1 MKGKLKGWILGA
13 VMVLHIGAGIAAGEA
28 QGYSDLP
35 NDHWATANVMA
46 LTEKG
51 IIKGYDDG
59 SFKPKNLT
67 RIDEFIVMTLRSEG
81 YELNTDGG
89 WSKAYIEKAKEL
101 NLIGTREFTDYTKP
115 ITREAMIAIG
125 VRAVGLEEE
134 LPSDY
139 LDVYVEN
146 DVKDFDKIDAA
157 YSDEV
162 LAGYRL
168 GITTG
173 TGGKFLPKS
182 SATRAEAAAII
193 SRLMDDAMRKPY
205 ENKAVQS
212 MEFRYIQVYD
222 QEGNLV
228 LDPNPEV
235 SDTYTRKHDGRR
247 TFYAPLYQGEPLNE
261 FVEFAE
267 VLQDVSYKENGFLD
281 MGTVSRRDVQ
291 GFHSRAYKT
300 KSYHD
305 DMYENPSYSALDR
318 TFLFAERM
326 DFSFKANTEDLENKY
341 SPYSLMLWKRTEHM
355 AGYKDY
361 EAFFMDTYGEQVKA
375 LFDYWFEDRSDYA
388 FSKYIDAM
396 SHKGDWTEFNEV
408 VNGRYFHMG
417 ITSGSISLTV
427 SLKRF

>member
-81 YELNTDGG
+81 YELNTNGG

-212 MEFRYIQVYD
+212 MEVRYLQTYD

-228 LDPNPEV
+228 LNPDREI
-235 SDTYTRKHDGRR
+235 SDTYTRKLTGRR
-247 TFYAPLYQGEPLNE
+247 TFYAPLYQGKPLNE
-261 FVEFAE
+261 FVEFGN
-267 VLQDVSYKENGFLD
+267 VLQDVSLKEKGYLSFGGNNGETSGVAAVAF
-281 MGTVSRRDVQ
+281 
-291 GFHSRAYKT
+291 KT
-300 KSYHD
+300 KDYFYDIS
-305 DMYENPSYSALDR
+305 ENSSYSALDR
-318 TFLFAERM
+318 SFLYAERR
-326 DFSFKANTEDLENKY
+326 DFDFRANTEDLENKY

-355 AGYKDY
+355 AGYTDY
-361 EAFFMDTYGEQVKA
+361 EAFFMNTYGEQVKA
-375 LFDYWFEDRSDYA
+375 LFDYWFEDQSDYA
-388 FSKYIDAM
+388 FSKYIDAL

>member
-1 MKGKLKGWILGA
+1 MKRKLKGWILGA

-35 NDHWATANVMA
+35 NDHWAYANVMA

-101 NLIGTREFTDYTKP
+101 NLIGAREFTDYTKP

-205 ENKAVQS
+205 ENRAVQS
-212 MEFRYIQVYD
+212 MEGRFMENYD

-228 LDPNPEV
+228 TDFNLEIT
-235 SDTYTRKHDGRR
+235 DTYVRKLTGKYK
-247 TFYAPLYQGEPLNE
+247 FYAPLYREEPLNE
-261 FVEFAE
+261 FVEISKLLFNMSFREKGYMSFAAGNGE
-267 VLQDVSYKENGFLD
+267 KSSVSVL
-281 MGTVSRRDVQ
+281 
-291 GFHSRAYKT
+291 AYKT

-326 DFSFKANTEDLENKY
+326 DFDFRANTEDLENKY
-341 SPYSLMLWKRTEHM
+341 SPYNLMLWKRTEHM

-375 LFDYWFEDRSDYA
+375 LFDYWFEDQSDYA
-388 FSKYIDAM
+388 FSKYLNAM
-396 SHKGDWTEFNEV
+396 SHKGENTRFGEV
-408 VNGRYFHMG
+408 INGRYFHMG
-417 ITSGSISLTV
+417 ITSGSINLTV